1 MDLDNYKIIKADTF
15 WKRAIGL
22 MGRKD
27 MPDNEGLLLSPCR
40 SIHTF
45 FMRFPIDLV
54 WLDGAMNIVKVDR
67 NVQPW
72 RTRGCKEACQVI
84 ELISKKGFEYN
95 VKNI

>member
-54 WLDGAMNIVKVDR
+54 WMDRDENILRIDKSVGAW
-67 NVQPW
+67 Q
-72 RTRGCKEACQVI
+72 TRRCKKAYQVI
-84 ELISKKGFEYN
+84 E
-95 VKNI
+95 VKSIM